1 MQNQLPS
8 KKLIQTTR
16 QRIYN
21 SNYKTDILTNR
32 VQPIDTDDDT
42 HDVDSQI
49 ESEADGSQGI
59 LTFCL
64 KLDSSK
70 IITTQIILIDKVLVT
85 LPKRS

>member
-1 MQNQLPS
+1 MYMY
-8 KKLIQTTR
+8 
-16 QRIYN
+16 IYN
-21 SNYKTDILTNR
+21 SNYKVDILTNR

-59 LTFCL
+59 LTFSL